1 MYSFFYHVCSIPN
14 NGKYLVRKYIFD
26 EDLKYVNHDDYQFTY
41 KNVNSLLNKLES
53 SQYKKFDTVVL
64 NNVDMPNKEDVIKS
78 ILNNN
83 SDSNGNGQITFE
95 RFING
100 NFSYP

>member
-1 MYSFFYHVCSIPN
+1 MYSFYYHICSIPN

-26 EDLKYVNHDDYQFTY
+26 EDLKYVGHDDFQFTY

-53 SQYKKFDTVVL
+53 CQFKKFDTVIL
-64 NNVDMPNKEDVIKS
+64 NNVEMPDKEEVLKS
-78 ILNNN
+78 ILTNTTE
-83 SDSNGNGQITFE
+83 SSGNGQITFE

>member
-1 MYSFFYHVCSIPN
+1 MYSFFYHICSIPN

-26 EDLKYVNHDDYQFTY
+26 EDLKYVSHDDFNFTY
-41 KNVNSLLNKLES
+41 KNVNSLLNKLDS
-53 SQYKKFDTVVL
+53 CQYKKFDAIILDSVE
-64 NNVDMPNKEDVIKS
+64 MPDKEEVIKS
-78 ILNNN
+78 ILTN
-83 SDSNGNGQITFE
+83 SSENSGNGQITFE

>member
-1 MYSFFYHVCSIPN
+1 MYSFFYHICSIPN

-26 EDLKYVNHDDYQFTY
+26 EDLKYVNHDDYLFTY

-53 SQYKKFDTVVL
+53 CQYKKFDTNIL
-64 NNVDMPNKEDVIKS
+64 NNVDMPNKEDLIKS
-78 ILNNN
+78 ILTDP
-83 SDSNGNGQITFE
+83 SDYTENGQITFE